1 MNVNLKSL
9 IQRDETIKNLEKNV
23 FSKLHQLAGPEI
35 IQQKSGVK
43 IFSFEDAVKDLLSI
57 KKSSKNI

>member
-23 FSKLHQLAGPEI
+23 FSRLHQIAGPENI
-35 IQQKSGVK
+35 SQKAGVK